1 MRLADSQTITA
12 VAGLADGTWR
22 SASAKVIVTLAACL
36 EG

>member
-1 MRLADSQTITA
+1 MRLADLQTISA
-12 VAGLADGTWR
+12 VAKFSYGTWR